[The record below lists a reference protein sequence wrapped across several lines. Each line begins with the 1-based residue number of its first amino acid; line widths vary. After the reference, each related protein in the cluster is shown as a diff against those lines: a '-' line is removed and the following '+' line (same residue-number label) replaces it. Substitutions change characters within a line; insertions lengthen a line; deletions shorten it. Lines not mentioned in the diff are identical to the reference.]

1 MESKCYQINTINRNV
16 LNTTPLLLNELEGTL
31 WLMIKYRRKNMQKPP
46 NRLSDRNNSWFKDEN
61 SLFTDLDYQSL
72 FQKINLEYPIRIWI
86 FGGCL

>member
-1 MESKCYQINTINRNV
+1 
-16 LNTTPLLLNELEGTL
+16 
-31 WLMIKYRRKNMQKPP
+31 MQKPP